1 MDTKTFTSCFD
12 SSENKFEIAQLY
24 DIYKLASNGV
34 KVCTKKFYTVGVY
47 NIIKHICTSEGIEC
61 KLYSRFDFFE
71 RGIIVFN
78 DMDVEKCNV
87 SMIKITS
94 SNRFRE
100 LLHKDYLGSILSLG
114 LERNRLGDL
123 VVKDGSCYA
132 MICNDIEI
140 FLKENLINVGNSP
153 VDIEVVYDDNDIPE
167 CEFIESVVL
176 VASMRLDNFVSE
188 LTRLS
193 RAKAEKLILSG
204 SVSLNYIVSKDK
216 SKLINKGDILTI
228 RKYGKFIVDVTLGN
242 SKSGRL
248 RVVTKK
254 FT

>member
-1 MDTKTFTSCFD
+1 M
-12 SSENKFEIAQLY
+12 
-24 DIYKLASNGV
+24 
-34 KVCTKKFYTVGVY
+34 
-47 NIIKHICTSEGIEC
+47 
-61 KLYSRFDFFE
+61 
-71 RGIIVFN
+71 
-78 DMDVEKCNV
+78 
-87 SMIKITS
+87 
-94 SNRFRE
+94 
-100 LLHKDYLGSILSLG
+100 
-114 LERNRLGDL
+114 
-123 VVKDGSCYA
+123 
-132 MICNDIEI
+132 
-140 FLKENLINVGNSP
+140 KENLINVGNSP

-228 RKYGKFIVDVTLGN
+228 IKYGKFIVDVTLGN

>member
-1 MDTKTFTSCFD
+1 M
-12 SSENKFEIAQLY
+12 
-24 DIYKLASNGV
+24 
-34 KVCTKKFYTVGVY
+34 
-47 NIIKHICTSEGIEC
+47 
-61 KLYSRFDFFE
+61 
-71 RGIIVFN
+71 
-78 DMDVEKCNV
+78 
-87 SMIKITS
+87 
-94 SNRFRE
+94 
-100 LLHKDYLGSILSLG
+100 
-114 LERNRLGDL
+114 
-123 VVKDGSCYA
+123 KDGSCYA

-193 RAKAEKLILSG
+193 RAKAEKLISSG